1 MVVLAYSVVVDV
13 ANPVYWSIRP
23 ETRPVKLPLGERHA
37 VVPIHAALVAVFP
50 LLGIHQ
56 LHVQSV
62 FCRVGFLVESVFCK
76 LVEPIDGLD
85 GKSRVGDAAQ
95 NEQRRRPL

>member
-1 MVVLAYSVVVDV
+1 MITKLVMHYEYLFLVMELVTKVRNA
-13 ANPVYWSIRP
+13 PV
-23 ETRPVKLPLGERHA
+23 
-37 VVPIHAALVAVFP
+37 
-50 LLGIHQ
+50 
-56 LHVQSV
+56 HVQSV